1 MSIVIA
7 VLLLLFGGWLWK
19 EHKAGTLHDRPNW
32 LLAIVLYGVKNHSP
46 LGFVLMII
54 AFAIFRMWF
63 LLFATLVIW
72 AIYAGLQKSIAE
84 KETQEQK

>member
-7 VLLLLFGGWLWK
+7 VILLLFGGWLWK
-19 EHKAGTLHDRPNW
+19 EHKAGTLQDRPNW

-46 LGFVLMII
+46 IGFIVMIVV
-54 AFAIFRMWF
+54 FAVFRMWF
-63 LLFATLVIW
+63 LLAVTVALWVL
-72 AIYAGLQKSIAE
+72 YAGLQKSIKE